1 MMRAMVTDNV
11 NSAEVL
17 DAYIASGFVRPD
29 RGRTR
34 RCKRAHMNADGF
46 SKENHNRGND
56 VVANYSSSD
65 EDDND
70 DSHDDTGDDAGDG
83 PGGMQWHGADHLR
96 LTKTNCKR
104 RPEGEK
110 AVSGSSERGAYV
122 NRMAE
127 LQLPLGSK

>member
-1 MMRAMVTDNV
+1 MLISPVVSCAPIVAALEGANV
-11 NSAEVL
+11 
-17 DAYIASGFVRPD
+17 
-29 RGRTR
+29 RTS
-34 RCKRAHMNADGF
+34 HMNADGF

-56 VVANYSSSD
+56 VMANYSSSD

-110 AVSGSSERGAYV
+110 AVSGSSEPGAYV